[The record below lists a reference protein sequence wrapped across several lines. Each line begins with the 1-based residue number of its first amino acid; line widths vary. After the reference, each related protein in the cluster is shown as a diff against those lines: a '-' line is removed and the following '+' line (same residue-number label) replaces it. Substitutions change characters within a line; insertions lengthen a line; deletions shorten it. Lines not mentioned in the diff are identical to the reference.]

1 MDSTITW
8 KSGMAFDASL
18 DGFHFT
24 IDAGPEHG
32 GKGEGPSP
40 KGLVLSALAGCT
52 AMDVISILQKMR
64 QDVRGLAVTADGALA
79 EEHPK
84 RFTTM
89 VLRYAITGENL
100 DLEKV
105 KRAVSLSQER
115 YCGVYATLAP
125 TVAMSSEI
133 EVNGTLVS

>member
-24 IDAGPEHG
+24 IDAKPEHG
-32 GKGEGPSP
+32 GNGEGPSP

-52 AMDVISILQKMR
+52 AMDVVSILQKMR
-64 QDVRGLAVTADGALA
+64 QDLHGLVVTADGTLA

-84 RFTTM
+84 RFTAM

-100 DLEKV
+100 DLEKI

-125 TVAMSSEI
+125 SVAMSTVI
-133 EVNGTLVS
+133 EVNGEPVS